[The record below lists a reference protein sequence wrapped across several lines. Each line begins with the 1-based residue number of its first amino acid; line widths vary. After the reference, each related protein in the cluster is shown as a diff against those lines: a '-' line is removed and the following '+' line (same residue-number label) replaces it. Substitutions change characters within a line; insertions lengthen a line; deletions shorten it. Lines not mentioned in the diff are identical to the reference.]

1 LRRALPH
8 LALLALLALA
18 AGPAAAQSKAAA
30 KPAAKAAPA
39 GAFDARDPAALS
51 RLLTGMKASVQAGKD
66 AGGRPVLKVQT
77 PGGGFGAQYV
87 GCNPQGKACTAL
99 AFSTAFDQK
108 TPTLAHLNAFNR
120 RDIACRG
127 YMTPDGRPNVMY
139 STVLTSRMTAAD
151 MNLHLGVW
159 QGCLGAFGQFTRD
172 PAGFM
177 AEAE

>member
-1 LRRALPH
+1 LRHVLTFS
-8 LALLALLALA
+8 ALLALA
-18 AGPAAAQSKAAA
+18 AGPAGAQTKPAP
-30 KPAAKAAPA
+30 KPAAKAAPS

-51 RLLTGMKASVQAGKD
+51 QLLIGMKASVSGGRD
-66 AGGRPVLKVQT
+66 EGGRPVLKVQT
-77 PGGGFGAQYV
+77 PGGGFGVQYV
-87 GCNPQGKACTAL
+87 DCNPQGKACAAL

-139 STVLTSRMTAAD
+139 STILTPRMTAAD

-159 QGCLGAFGQFTRD
+159 QGCLGAFGQFARD